1 MTLDEAI
8 TNLEKE
14 RDDHHSLSTDLTGQ
28 ALVLGIEALEFFRIH
43 QGHGHGPFSR
53 TLPSQTEY

>member
-28 ALVLGIEALEFFRIH
+28 ALVLGIEALAALKNQRLSLAAFVS
-43 QGHGHGPFSR
+43 GP
-53 TLPSQTEY
+53 LPGETDN